1 MYTNGRQYTISQFGS
16 HDPHRVFVS
25 RGGTGL
31 PSISLEGV
39 LTFITWVV
47 ENFFLIRD
55 LVIYLMFIRHQT
67 LLPGSIY

>member
-1 MYTNGRQYTISQFGS
+1 MGAIIPYHSSDRMILTGYLLA
-16 HDPHRVFVS
+16 

-31 PSISLEGV
+31 PSISLEGF

-55 LVIYLMFIRHQT
+55 LVFYLVFIRHQT

>member
-1 MYTNGRQYTISQFGS
+1 MGANIPYHSLDRMILTGYLLAG
-16 HDPHRVFVS
+16 
-25 RGGTGL
+25 GGTGL